1 MIKRWIS
8 KITGRGS
15 NVAAKTPSEIPER
28 IDDLLRTPGRACTA
42 TLHSVAQSLSK
53 EDFLNLVHCPSLV
66 GTAVREGELG
76 KSSARIGDALNNPTF
91 LFTAAQV
98 ASFVDGVSIEES
110 IFLLRKEAN
119 RISSRPSTHFAIGR
133 AKTNDIRIVDFAI
146 SRSHALIES
155 TMDGYKISDCDS
167 RNGTKVNGRTI
178 RQKSELLSDRDTIT
192 LGRYEFSFLLP
203 ETLYERLRVGNQS
216 ISK

>member
-1 MIKRWIS
+1 MIKKWIS
-8 KITGRGS
+8 KITAKAS
-15 NVAAKTPSEIPER
+15 NAASTPTSQVPYR
-28 IDDLLRTPGRACTA
+28 LDDLLRTPGRACTA
-42 TLHSVAQSLSK
+42 TLLSVAQSLPK
-53 EDFLNLVHCPSLV
+53 EEFLTLVHCPSLV

-76 KSSARIGDALNNPTF
+76 KAGGRIGDALNNPTF

-110 IFLLRKEAN
+110 IFLLRKEPN
-119 RISSRPSTHFAIGR
+119 RASGRPHTYFAIGR

-155 TMDGYKISDCDS
+155 TVAGYKISDCDS
-167 RNGTKVNGRTI
+167 RNGTKVNGRAI
-178 RQKSELLSDRDTIT
+178 RQRPDQDTIT

-203 ETLYERLRVGNQS
+203 ETLYERLRLGS
-216 ISK
+216 GRG

>member
-8 KITGRGS
+8 KITGRAS
-15 NVAAKTPSEIPER
+15 NVAAKTTSEIPER
-28 IDDLLRTPGRACTA
+28 LDDLLRSPGRACTA

-98 ASFVDGVSIEES
+98 ASFVDGVSIEEKGKE
-110 IFLLRKEAN
+110 IF
-119 RISSRPSTHFAIGR
+119 
-133 AKTNDIRIVDFAI
+133 AKVLEVA
-146 SRSHALIES
+146 S
-155 TMDGYKISDCDS
+155 
-167 RNGTKVNGRTI
+167 GT
-178 RQKSELLSDRDTIT
+178 QSKSEELGYGDAEFVPWTIGAT
-192 LGRYEFSFLLP
+192 M
-203 ETLYERLRVGNQS
+203 
-216 ISK
+216 

>member
-1 MIKRWIS
+1 
-8 KITGRGS
+8 
-15 NVAAKTPSEIPER
+15 
-28 IDDLLRTPGRACTA
+28 
-42 TLHSVAQSLSK
+42 
-53 EDFLNLVHCPSLV
+53 LV

-76 KSSARIGDALNNPTF
+76 KSSGRIGDALNNPTF

-155 TMDGYKISDCDS
+155 TMDGYMISDCDS

-178 RQKSELLSDRDTIT
+178 RQKPELISDRDTIT

-203 ETLYERLRVGNQS
+203 ETLYERLKIGNARG
-216 ISK
+216 